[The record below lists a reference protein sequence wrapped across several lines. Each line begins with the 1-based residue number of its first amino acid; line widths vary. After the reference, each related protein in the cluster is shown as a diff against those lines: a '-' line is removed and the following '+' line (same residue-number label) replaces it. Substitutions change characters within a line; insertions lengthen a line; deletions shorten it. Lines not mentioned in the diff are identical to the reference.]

1 MLSVLCVFIFAYYL
15 SESLLMHCNFGR
27 QGTES
32 LEWQD
37 GSIQVF
43 VRKRPL
49 FKHELDNYE
58 FDVVTACPGVSEQAA
73 Y

>member
-1 MLSVLCVFIFAYYL
+1 
-15 SESLLMHCNFGR
+15 MHCNFGR